1 MCAMPTLNDMLGKS
15 PKREQVITDACHV
28 LDEEVSDKGGLSG
41 LAIKGAYAVV
51 KGVRPGFVREAVD
64 MMLDDF
70 LSSLDP
76 LYQEAVQRGVRPGEH
91 LRSNAGRVA
100 DALLGIT
107 DRRAERAERA
117 VIKSAYDKLRPS
129 AKKHVESAAPR
140 LGALLDKHTS

>member
-1 MCAMPTLNDMLGKS
+1 MPTLTDMLGKS
-15 PKREQVITDACHV
+15 PKREQVIADACVV
-28 LDEEVSDKGGLSG
+28 LDEEVADKGGLSG
-41 LAIKGAYAVV
+41 LAIKGAYGVV
-51 KGVRPGFVREAVD
+51 KGVRPGFVREAID

-76 LYQEAVQRGVRPGEH
+76 LYQEAVERGVKPGAH
-91 LRSNAGRVA
+91 LRSNPARVA

-117 VIKSAYDKLRPS
+117 MIKSAYDKLRPT

-140 LGALLDKHTS
+140 LAALLDKHTT